1 MLNPI
6 RPTALTS
13 LLAKDEVKNRSRSEE
28 LRQLGDSVGGETVS
42 TPGRELRVIGGGM
55 AGRHGDVNQGSR
67 SGNSDEVHDLFSR
80 FEESCPEGDRAFVGA
95 TKRGNA
101 HGAKEGRD
109 VEAEEQELR
118 PRKTGVVPARAVR
131 ARDRVPPE
139 SSSNVCL
146 PLDERRRTK
155 AALSD
160 NVFIQRSDGRF
171 ARTESVLLPHLS
183 PKSIDE
189 PDVSDQNHALTA
201 IMSAHYVVT
210 LNRYPAAAGSP
221 RWRQLRAG

>member
-171 ARTESVLLPHLS
+171 ARTESVHRLESRMREIRLS
-183 PKSIDE
+183 GSGGG
-189 PDVSDQNHALTA
+189 
-201 IMSAHYVVT
+201 
-210 LNRYPAAAGSP
+210 AASRIAAPTSFSRGKE
-221 RWRQLRAG
+221 R